1 MHKEVKDFILR
12 MKERHPVMFSEMKR
26 VFEAGSLDINGTP
39 RPYFKGAKYIG
50 LDWRKGPGVD
60 IVSLM
65 HEYKGHKDGSF
76 DLVISTEMLEH
87 DPYWAES
94 IQNMCR
100 LIRKGGSL
108 LVTCAGPG
116 RHAHD
121 VATSPENEYYQNRS
135 VGDLI
140 QAIAY
145 PAKNRFRFMHCE
157 DDLAAKD
164 TRIFA
169 WGKV

>member
-1 MHKEVKDFILR
+1 MHKEVKDFIQR
-12 MKERHPVMFSEMKR
+12 MKEHHPVMFSEMKR

-65 HEYKGHKDGSF
+65 HEYQGHKDGSF

-87 DPYWAES
+87 DPHWIES
-94 IQNMCR
+94 VRNMCR
-100 LIRKGGSL
+100 LVRKGGSL
-108 LVTCAGPG
+108 LITCAGPG
-116 RHAHD
+116 RHEHD
-121 VATSPENEYYQNRS
+121 VETSPEKLYYEN
-135 VGDLI
+135 VGVVSLVD
-140 QAIAY
+140 AIWAGG
-145 PAKNRFRFMHCE
+145 ARFRFMHCE
-157 DDLAAKD
+157 DDVKAKD
-164 TRIFA
+164 SRIFC